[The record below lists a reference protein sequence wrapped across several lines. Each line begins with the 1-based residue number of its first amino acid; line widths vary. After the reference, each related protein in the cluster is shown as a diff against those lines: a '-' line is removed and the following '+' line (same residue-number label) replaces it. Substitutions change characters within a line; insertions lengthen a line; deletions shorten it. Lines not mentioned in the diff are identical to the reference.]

1 MRRSAR
7 NLQFAGAPYIHAAA
21 TPSLLRALDEPAF
34 RANLSALL
42 GPAAGGAAV
51 AALPAAA
58 LLARAEAEWAV
69 AETVHNFD
77 PRPETTSMSC
87 LNCVDPDLAI
97 ASNTSWFVND
107 WEMLLL
113 ANTPDPPAPAAFLPG
128 NGGKRGRARKSA
140 LSISPSVP
148 WERRKKKN

>member
-1 MRRSAR
+1 MVPQLLARWRTESASR
-7 NLQFAGAPYIHAAA
+7 HVTA

-42 GPAAGGAAV
+42 GPGGAAV

-107 WEMLLL
+107 WGMLHGHSSCPLC
-113 ANTPDPPAPAAFLPG
+113 
-128 NGGKRGRARKSA
+128 
-140 LSISPSVP
+140 SVSV
-148 WERRKKKN
+148 

>member
-1 MRRSAR
+1 MVPQLLARWRTESASR
-7 NLQFAGAPYIHAAA
+7 HAAA
-21 TPSLLRALDEPAF
+21 TPSLLRALDEPLF
-34 RANLSALL
+34 RSNLSALL

-107 WEMLLL
+107 WGARRLTCL
-113 ANTPDPPAPAAFLPG
+113 PCPPRRWTLRAGHPPTRRPAARDPL
-128 NGGKRGRARKSA
+128 R
-140 LSISPSVP
+140 
-148 WERRKKKN
+148 